1 GLLYIMSK
9 SIPMTEFDM
18 ITQPDYIQLLKAILP
33 FMEYNMQ
40 RRISTLIRTSEL
52 KNTIRFYNSP
62 INCNIF
68 KSCCNSSGINFNTP
82 ISEILGNEQLINT
95 VTTYCSGNI
104 VNMINTYRNLN
115 KMSDMFNMMDI
126 FNNISSNNDEICNN
140 KNNNYENKND
150 ESNNDE
156 NNNDKSNSNS
166 FLNASDMLGNIM
178 NSSQRDL
185 YNEYIRQLDSLDF
198 NVSQNESR

>member
-1 GLLYIMSK
+1 MSK

-40 RRISTLIRTSEL
+40 RSISTLIRTSEL
-52 KNTIRFYNSP
+52 KNTIRFYSSP
-62 INCNIF
+62 VNCNIF

-95 VTTYCSGNI
+95 VKTYCSGNI

-126 FNNISSNNDEICNN
+126 FNNYSNNNDEIHNDEINN
-140 KNNNYENKND
+140 DNNNNDKNNNY
-150 ESNNDE
+150 
-156 NNNDKSNSNS
+156 KSNSNS
-166 FLNASDMLGNIM
+166 SINASDMLGNIM
-178 NSSQRDL
+178 NSSQKDL
-185 YNEYIRQLDSLDF
+185 YNEYIKQLDSLDF

>member
-1 GLLYIMSK
+1 MSK

-40 RRISTLIRTSEL
+40 RSISTLIRTSEL
-52 KNTIRFYNSP
+52 KNTRRFYSSP
-62 INCNIF
+62 VNCNIF

-82 ISEILGNEQLINT
+82 INEILGNEQLINT
-95 VTTYCSGNI
+95 VKTYCSGNI

-126 FNNISSNNDEICNN
+126 FNNSSSNNSSNNNDEIHND
-140 KNNNYENKND
+140 KNNND
-150 ESNNDE
+150 G
-156 NNNDKSNSNS
+156 NNNYKSNSNS
-166 FLNASDMLGNIM
+166 SINTSDMLGNIM
-178 NSSQRDL
+178 NSNQKDL
-185 YNEYIRQLDSLDF
+185 YNEYIKQLDSLDF

>member
-1 GLLYIMSK
+1 MSK

-40 RRISTLIRTSEL
+40 RSISTLIRTSEL
-52 KNTIRFYNSP
+52 KNTMRFYSSP
-62 INCNIF
+62 VNCNIF

-95 VTTYCSGNI
+95 VKTYCSGNI

-126 FNNISSNNDEICNN
+126 FNNSSSNNSSSNNDEIHND
-140 KNNNYENKND
+140 KNNND
-150 ESNNDE
+150 G
-156 NNNDKSNSNS
+156 NNNYKSNSSINT
-166 FLNASDMLGNIM
+166 SDMLGNIM
-178 NSSQRDL
+178 NSSQKDL
-185 YNEYIRQLDSLDF
+185 YNEYIKQLDSIDF

>member
-1 GLLYIMSK
+1 MSK

-40 RRISTLIRTSEL
+40 RSISTLIRTSEL
-52 KNTIRFYNSP
+52 KNTIRFYSSP
-62 INCNIF
+62 VNCNIF

-95 VTTYCSGNI
+95 VKTYCSGNI

-126 FNNISSNNDEICNN
+126 FNNSSSNNSSSNNDEIHND
-140 KNNNYENKND
+140 KNNND
-150 ESNNDE
+150 G
-156 NNNDKSNSNS
+156 NNNYKSNSSINT
-166 FLNASDMLGNIM
+166 SDMLGNIM
-178 NSSQRDL
+178 NSNQKDL
-185 YNEYIRQLDSLDF
+185 YNEYIKQLDSLDF

>member
-1 GLLYIMSK
+1 MSK

-40 RRISTLIRTSEL
+40 RSISTLIRTSEL
-52 KNTIRFYNSP
+52 KNTIRFYSSP
-62 INCNIF
+62 VNCNIF

-82 ISEILGNEQLINT
+82 INEILGNEQLINT
-95 VTTYCSGNI
+95 VKTYCSGNI

-126 FNNISSNNDEICNN
+126 FNNSSSNNSSNNNDEIHND
-140 KNNNYENKND
+140 KNNND
-150 ESNNDE
+150 G
-156 NNNDKSNSNS
+156 NNNYKSNSNS
-166 FLNASDMLGNIM
+166 SINTSDMLGNIM
-178 NSSQRDL
+178 NSNQKDL
-185 YNEYIRQLDSLDF
+185 YNEYIKQLDSLDF
-198 NVSQNESR
+198 NLSQNESR

>member
-1 GLLYIMSK
+1 MSK

-40 RRISTLIRTSEL
+40 RSISTLIRTSEL
-52 KNTIRFYNSP
+52 KNTIRFYSSP
-62 INCNIF
+62 VNCNIF

-95 VTTYCSGNI
+95 VKTYCSGNI
-104 VNMINTYRNLN
+104 VNTINTYRNLN

-126 FNNISSNNDEICNN
+126 FNNSSSNNSSSNNDEIHND
-140 KNNNYENKND
+140 KNNND
-150 ESNNDE
+150 G
-156 NNNDKSNSNS
+156 NNNYKSNSSINT
-166 FLNASDMLGNIM
+166 SDMLGNIM
-178 NSSQRDL
+178 NSNQKDL
-185 YNEYIRQLDSLDF
+185 YNEYIKQLDSLDF

>member
-1 GLLYIMSK
+1 MSK

-40 RRISTLIRTSEL
+40 RSISTLIRTSEL
-52 KNTIRFYNSP
+52 KNTIRFYSSP

-95 VTTYCSGNI
+95 VKTYCSGNI

-126 FNNISSNNDEICNN
+126 FNNSSSNNSSSNNDEIHND
-140 KNNNYENKND
+140 KNNND
-150 ESNNDE
+150 G
-156 NNNDKSNSNS
+156 NNNYKSNSNS
-166 FLNASDMLGNIM
+166 SINASDMLGNIM
-178 NSSQRDL
+178 NSNQKDL
-185 YNEYIRQLDSLDF
+185 YNEYIKQLDSLDF
-198 NVSQNESR
+198 NVTRMNPDDESGC

>member
-1 GLLYIMSK
+1 MSK

-40 RRISTLIRTSEL
+40 RSISTLIRTSEL
-52 KNTIRFYNSP
+52 KNTIRFYSSP
-62 INCNIF
+62 VNCNIF

-95 VTTYCSGNI
+95 VKTYCSGNI

-126 FNNISSNNDEICNN
+126 FNNSSSNNSSSNNDEIHND
-140 KNNNYENKND
+140 KNNND
-150 ESNNDE
+150 G
-156 NNNDKSNSNS
+156 NNNYKSNSSINT
-166 FLNASDMLGNIM
+166 SDMLGNIM
-178 NSSQRDL
+178 NSNQKDL
-185 YNEYIRQLDSLDF
+185 YNKYIKQLDSLDF
-198 NVSQNESR
+198 NVNQNESR

>member
-1 GLLYIMSK
+1 MSK

-40 RRISTLIRTSEL
+40 RSISTLIRTSEL
-52 KNTIRFYNSP
+52 KNTIRFYSSP
-62 INCNIF
+62 VNCNIF
-68 KSCCNSSGINFNTP
+68 KSCCSSSGINFNTP

-95 VTTYCSGNI
+95 VKTYCSGNI

-126 FNNISSNNDEICNN
+126 FNNSSSNNSSSNNDEIHND
-140 KNNNYENKND
+140 KNNND
-150 ESNNDE
+150 G
-156 NNNDKSNSNS
+156 NNNYKSNSSINT
-166 FLNASDMLGNIM
+166 SDMLGNIM
-178 NSSQRDL
+178 NSSQKDL
-185 YNEYIRQLDSLDF
+185 YNEYIKQLDSLDF

>member
-1 GLLYIMSK
+1 MSK

-40 RRISTLIRTSEL
+40 RSISTLIRTSEL
-52 KNTIRFYNSP
+52 KNTIRFYSSP
-62 INCNIF
+62 VNCNIF

-95 VTTYCSGNI
+95 VKTYCSGNI

-126 FNNISSNNDEICNN
+126 FNNSSSNNSSNNNDEIHNDEINN
-140 KNNNYENKND
+140 DNNNNDKNNNY
-150 ESNNDE
+150 
-156 NNNDKSNSNS
+156 KSNSNS
-166 FLNASDMLGNIM
+166 SINASDMLGNIM
-178 NSSQRDL
+178 NSSQKDL
-185 YNEYIRQLDSLDF
+185 YNEYIKQLDSLDF

>member
-1 GLLYIMSK
+1 MSK

-95 VTTYCSGNI
+95 VKTYCSGNI

-126 FNNISSNNDEICNN
+126 FNNSSSNNSSNNNDEIHND
-140 KNNNYENKND
+140 KNNND
-150 ESNNDE
+150 G
-156 NNNDKSNSNS
+156 NNNYKSNSSINT
-166 FLNASDMLGNIM
+166 SDMLGNIM
-178 NSSQRDL
+178 NSNQKDL
-185 YNEYIRQLDSLDF
+185 YNEYIIQLDSLDF

>member
-1 GLLYIMSK
+1 MSK

-40 RRISTLIRTSEL
+40 RSISTLIRTSEL
-52 KNTIRFYNSP
+52 KNTIRFYSSP
-62 INCNIF
+62 VNCNIF

-95 VTTYCSGNI
+95 VKTYCSGNI
-104 VNMINTYRNLN
+104 VNMINTYRNIN

-126 FNNISSNNDEICNN
+126 FNNSSSNNSSNNNDEIHND
-140 KNNNYENKND
+140 KNNND
-150 ESNNDE
+150 G
-156 NNNDKSNSNS
+156 NNNYKSNSSINT
-166 FLNASDMLGNIM
+166 SDMLGNIM
-178 NSSQRDL
+178 NSSQKDL
-185 YNEYIRQLDSLDF
+185 YNEYIKQLDSLDF

>member
-1 GLLYIMSK
+1 MSK

-40 RRISTLIRTSEL
+40 RSISTLIRTSEL
-52 KNTIRFYNSP
+52 KNTMRFYSSP
-62 INCNIF
+62 VNCNIF

-95 VTTYCSGNI
+95 VKTYCSGNI

-126 FNNISSNNDEICNN
+126 FNNSSSNNSSSNNDEIYND
-140 KNNNYENKND
+140 KNNND
-150 ESNNDE
+150 G
-156 NNNDKSNSNS
+156 NNNYKSNSSINT
-166 FLNASDMLGNIM
+166 SDMLGNIM
-178 NSSQRDL
+178 NSSQKDL
-185 YNEYIRQLDSLDF
+185 YNEYIKQLDSLDF

>member
-1 GLLYIMSK
+1 MSK

-40 RRISTLIRTSEL
+40 RSISTLIRTSEL
-52 KNTIRFYNSP
+52 KNTIRFYSSP
-62 INCNIF
+62 VNCNIF

-95 VTTYCSGNI
+95 VKTYCSGNI

-126 FNNISSNNDEICNN
+126 FNNSSSNNSSSNNDEIHND
-140 KNNNYENKND
+140 KNNND
-150 ESNNDE
+150 G
-156 NNNDKSNSNS
+156 NNNYKSNSSINT
-166 FLNASDMLGNIM
+166 SDMLGNIM
-178 NSSQRDL
+178 NSSQKDL
-185 YNEYIRQLDSLDF
+185 YNEYIKRLDSLDF

>member
-1 GLLYIMSK
+1 
-9 SIPMTEFDM
+9 
-18 ITQPDYIQLLKAILP
+18 
-33 FMEYNMQ
+33 
-40 RRISTLIRTSEL
+40 
-52 KNTIRFYNSP
+52 
-62 INCNIF
+62 
-68 KSCCNSSGINFNTP
+68 
-82 ISEILGNEQLINT
+82 
-95 VTTYCSGNI
+95 
-104 VNMINTYRNLN
+104 MINTYRNLN

-126 FNNISSNNDEICNN
+126 FNNIS
-140 KNNNYENKND
+140 
-150 ESNNDE
+150 SNNDE

>member
-1 GLLYIMSK
+1 MSK

-40 RRISTLIRTSEL
+40 RSISTLIRTSEL
-52 KNTIRFYNSP
+52 KNTIRFYSSP
-62 INCNIF
+62 VNCNIF

-82 ISEILGNEQLINT
+82 INEILGNEQLINT
-95 VTTYCSGNI
+95 VKTYCSGNI

-126 FNNISSNNDEICNN
+126 FNNSSSNNSSNNNDEIHND
-140 KNNNYENKND
+140 KNNND
-150 ESNNDE
+150 G
-156 NNNDKSNSNS
+156 NNNYKSNSNS
-166 FLNASDMLGNIM
+166 SINTSDMLGNIM
-178 NSSQRDL
+178 NSNQKDL
-185 YNEYIRQLDSLDF
+185 YNEYINQLDSLDV

>member
-1 GLLYIMSK
+1 MSK

-95 VTTYCSGNI
+95 VKTYCSGNI

-126 FNNISSNNDEICNN
+126 FNNSSSNNSSSNNDEIHND
-140 KNNNYENKND
+140 KNNND
-150 ESNNDE
+150 G
-156 NNNDKSNSNS
+156 NNNYKSNSSINT
-166 FLNASDMLGNIM
+166 SDMLGNIM
-178 NSSQRDL
+178 NSNQKDL
-185 YNEYIRQLDSLDF
+185 YNEYIKQLDSLDF

>member
-1 GLLYIMSK
+1 MSK

-126 FNNISSNNDEICNN
+126 FNNSSSNNSSSNNDEIHND
-140 KNNNYENKND
+140 KNNND
-150 ESNNDE
+150 G
-156 NNNDKSNSNS
+156 NNNYKSNSNS
-166 FLNASDMLGNIM
+166 SINASDMLGNIM
-178 NSSQRDL
+178 NSSQKDL
-185 YNEYIRQLDSLDF
+185 YNEYIKQLDSLDF

>member
-1 GLLYIMSK
+1 MSK

-40 RRISTLIRTSEL
+40 RSISTLIRTSEL
-52 KNTIRFYNSP
+52 KNTIRFYSSP
-62 INCNIF
+62 VNCNIF

-95 VTTYCSGNI
+95 VKTYCSGNI

-126 FNNISSNNDEICNN
+126 FNNSSSNNSSSNNDEIHND
-140 KNNNYENKND
+140 KNNND
-150 ESNNDE
+150 G
-156 NNNDKSNSNS
+156 NNNYKSNSSINT
-166 FLNASDMLGNIM
+166 SDMLGNIM
-178 NSSQRDL
+178 NSNQKDL
-185 YNEYIRQLDSLDF
+185 YNEYIKQLDSLDF
-198 NVSQNESR
+198 NVRQNESR

>member
-1 GLLYIMSK
+1 MSK

-52 KNTIRFYNSP
+52 KNTIRFYSSP
-62 INCNIF
+62 VNCNIF

-95 VTTYCSGNI
+95 VKTYCSGNI
-104 VNMINTYRNLN
+104 VNMINTYRNIN

-126 FNNISSNNDEICNN
+126 FNNSSSNNSSSNNDEIHND
-140 KNNNYENKND
+140 KNNND
-150 ESNNDE
+150 G
-156 NNNDKSNSNS
+156 NNNYKSNSSINT
-166 FLNASDMLGNIM
+166 SDMLGNIM
-178 NSSQRDL
+178 NSNQKDL
-185 YNEYIRQLDSLDF
+185 YNEYIKQLDSLDF

>member
-1 GLLYIMSK
+1 MSK

-40 RRISTLIRTSEL
+40 RSISTLIRTSEL
-52 KNTIRFYNSP
+52 KNTIRFYSSP

-95 VTTYCSGNI
+95 VKTYCSGNI

-126 FNNISSNNDEICNN
+126 FNNSSSNNSSSNNDEIHND
-140 KNNNYENKND
+140 KNNND
-150 ESNNDE
+150 G
-156 NNNDKSNSNS
+156 NNNYKSNSSINT
-166 FLNASDMLGNIM
+166 SDMLGNIM
-178 NSSQRDL
+178 NSSQKDL
-185 YNEYIRQLDSLDF
+185 YNEYIKQLDSLDF

>member
-1 GLLYIMSK
+1 MSK

-40 RRISTLIRTSEL
+40 RSISTLIRTSEL
-52 KNTIRFYNSP
+52 KNTIRFYSSP
-62 INCNIF
+62 VNCNIF

-95 VTTYCSGNI
+95 VKTYCSGNI

-126 FNNISSNNDEICNN
+126 FNNSSSNNSSSNNDEIHND
-140 KNNNYENKND
+140 KNNND
-150 ESNNDE
+150 G
-156 NNNDKSNSNS
+156 NNNYKSNSSINT
-166 FLNASDMLGNIM
+166 SDMLGNII
-178 NSSQRDL
+178 NPNQKDL
-185 YNEYIRQLDSLDF
+185 YNEYIKQLDSLDF

>member
-1 GLLYIMSK
+1 MSK

-33 FMEYNMQ
+33 CMEYNMQ
-40 RRISTLIRTSEL
+40 RSISTLIRTSEL
-52 KNTIRFYNSP
+52 KNTIRFYSSP
-62 INCNIF
+62 VNCNIF

-95 VTTYCSGNI
+95 VKTYCSGNI

-126 FNNISSNNDEICNN
+126 FNNSSSNNSSSNNDEIHND
-140 KNNNYENKND
+140 KNNND
-150 ESNNDE
+150 G
-156 NNNDKSNSNS
+156 NNNYKSNSSINT
-166 FLNASDMLGNIM
+166 SDMLGNIM
-178 NSSQRDL
+178 NSSQKDL
-185 YNEYIRQLDSLDF
+185 YNEYIKQLDSLDF

>member
-1 GLLYIMSK
+1 MSK

-18 ITQPDYIQLLKAILP
+18 ITQPDYILLLKAILP

-40 RRISTLIRTSEL
+40 RSISTLIRTSEL
-52 KNTIRFYNSP
+52 KNTIRFYSSP
-62 INCNIF
+62 VNCNIF

-95 VTTYCSGNI
+95 VKTYCSGNI
-104 VNMINTYRNLN
+104 VNMINTYRNIN

-126 FNNISSNNDEICNN
+126 FNNSSSNNSSNNNDEIHND
-140 KNNNYENKND
+140 KNNND
-150 ESNNDE
+150 G
-156 NNNDKSNSNS
+156 NNNYKSNSSINT
-166 FLNASDMLGNIM
+166 SDMLGNIM
-178 NSSQRDL
+178 NSSQKDL
-185 YNEYIRQLDSLDF
+185 YNEYIKQLDSLDF

>member
-1 GLLYIMSK
+1 MSK

-40 RRISTLIRTSEL
+40 RSISTLIRTSEL
-52 KNTIRFYNSP
+52 KNTIRFYSSP
-62 INCNIF
+62 VNCNIF

-82 ISEILGNEQLINT
+82 ISEILGNERLINT
-95 VTTYCSGNI
+95 VKTYCSGNI

-126 FNNISSNNDEICNN
+126 FNNSSSNNSSSNNDEIHND
-140 KNNNYENKND
+140 KNNND
-150 ESNNDE
+150 G
-156 NNNDKSNSNS
+156 NNNYKSNSNS
-166 FLNASDMLGNIM
+166 SINASDMLGNIM
-178 NSSQRDL
+178 NSSQKDL
-185 YNEYIRQLDSLDF
+185 YNEYIKQLDSLDF

>member
-1 GLLYIMSK
+1 MSK

-40 RRISTLIRTSEL
+40 RSISTLIRTSEL
-52 KNTIRFYNSP
+52 KNTMRFYSSP
-62 INCNIF
+62 VNCNIF

-95 VTTYCSGNI
+95 VKTYCSGNI
-104 VNMINTYRNLN
+104 VNMINTYRNIN

-126 FNNISSNNDEICNN
+126 FNNSSSNNSSNNNDEIHND
-140 KNNNYENKND
+140 KNNND
-150 ESNNDE
+150 G
-156 NNNDKSNSNS
+156 NNNYKSNSSINT
-166 FLNASDMLGNIM
+166 SDMLGNIM
-178 NSSQRDL
+178 NSSQKDL
-185 YNEYIRQLDSLDF
+185 YNEYIKQLDSLDF

>member
-1 GLLYIMSK
+1 MSK

-40 RRISTLIRTSEL
+40 RSISTLIRTSEL

-126 FNNISSNNDEICNN
+126 FNNISSNNSSNNNDEIHND
-140 KNNNYENKND
+140 KNNND
-150 ESNNDE
+150 G
-156 NNNDKSNSNS
+156 NNNYKSNSSINT
-166 FLNASDMLGNIM
+166 SDMLGNIM
-178 NSSQRDL
+178 NSSQKDL
-185 YNEYIRQLDSLDF
+185 YNEYIKQLDSLDF

>member
-1 GLLYIMSK
+1 MSK
-9 SIPMTEFDM
+9 WIPMTEFDM

-40 RRISTLIRTSEL
+40 RSISTLIRTSEL
-52 KNTIRFYNSP
+52 KNTIRFYSSP
-62 INCNIF
+62 VNCNIF

-95 VTTYCSGNI
+95 VKTYCSGNI

-126 FNNISSNNDEICNN
+126 FNNSSSNNSSSNNDEIHND
-140 KNNNYENKND
+140 KNNND
-150 ESNNDE
+150 G
-156 NNNDKSNSNS
+156 NNNYKSNSSINT
-166 FLNASDMLGNIM
+166 SDMLGNIM
-178 NSSQRDL
+178 NSNQKDL
-185 YNEYIRQLDSLDF
+185 YNEYIKQLDSLDF

>member
-1 GLLYIMSK
+1 MSK

-40 RRISTLIRTSEL
+40 RSISTLIRTSEL
-52 KNTIRFYNSP
+52 KNTMRFYSSP
-62 INCNIF
+62 VNCNIF

-82 ISEILGNEQLINT
+82 ISEILGNEQLINA
-95 VTTYCSGNI
+95 VKTYCSGNI

-126 FNNISSNNDEICNN
+126 FNNSSSNNSSSNNDEIHND
-140 KNNNYENKND
+140 KNNND
-150 ESNNDE
+150 G
-156 NNNDKSNSNS
+156 NNNYKSNSSINT
-166 FLNASDMLGNIM
+166 SDMLGNIM
-178 NSSQRDL
+178 NSSQKDL
-185 YNEYIRQLDSLDF
+185 YNEYIKQLDSLDF

>member
-1 GLLYIMSK
+1 MSK

-40 RRISTLIRTSEL
+40 RSISTLIRTSEL
-52 KNTIRFYNSP
+52 KNTICFYSSP
-62 INCNIF
+62 VNCNIF

-95 VTTYCSGNI
+95 VKTYCSGNI

-126 FNNISSNNDEICNN
+126 FNNSSSNNSSSNNDEIHND
-140 KNNNYENKND
+140 KNNND
-150 ESNNDE
+150 G
-156 NNNDKSNSNS
+156 NNNYKSNSSINT
-166 FLNASDMLGNIM
+166 SDMLGNIM
-178 NSSQRDL
+178 NSNQKDL
-185 YNEYIRQLDSLDF
+185 YNEYIKQLDSLDF

>member
-1 GLLYIMSK
+1 MSK

-68 KSCCNSSGINFNTP
+68 KSCCNSSDINFNTP

>member
-1 GLLYIMSK
+1 MSK

-40 RRISTLIRTSEL
+40 RSISTLIRTSEL
-52 KNTIRFYNSP
+52 KNTIRFYSSP
-62 INCNIF
+62 VNCNIF

-82 ISEILGNEQLINT
+82 INEILGNEQLINT
-95 VTTYCSGNI
+95 VKTYCSGNI

-126 FNNISSNNDEICNN
+126 FNNSSSNNSSSNNDEIHND
-140 KNNNYENKND
+140 KNNNDGNNNYK
-150 ESNNDE
+150 SNNSI
-156 NNNDKSNSNS
+156 NT
-166 FLNASDMLGNIM
+166 SDMLGNIM
-178 NSSQRDL
+178 NSNQKDL
-185 YNEYIRQLDSLDF
+185 YNEYIKQLDSLDF

>member
-1 GLLYIMSK
+1 MSK

-52 KNTIRFYNSP
+52 KNTIRFYNST

-95 VTTYCSGNI
+95 VKTYCSGNI

-126 FNNISSNNDEICNN
+126 FNNSSSNNSSNNNDEIHND
-140 KNNNYENKND
+140 KNNND
-150 ESNNDE
+150 G
-156 NNNDKSNSNS
+156 NNNYKSNSSINT
-166 FLNASDMLGNIM
+166 SDMLGNIM
-178 NSSQRDL
+178 NSNQKDL
-185 YNEYIRQLDSLDF
+185 YNEYIKQLDSLDF